1 MVEMKVS
8 GIVLDPQS
16 KTPIL
21 VLRDL
26 EDRRALLIWIGSPEA
41 NAIILSLEKIKLN
54 RPSTHD
60 LFVLSLTAL
69 KSELKS
75 VTIHDMKE
83 STFFASLNIVRD
95 GKSVTIDSRP
105 SDAVALALRTNASI
119 LVSEH
124 VMETGSIPIDQ
135 NKDEEEAKKFKDF
148 IQSVKPSDFFRS

>member
-21 VLRDL
+21 VLRDMD
-26 EDRRALLIWIGSPEA
+26 DRRALLIWIGSPEA

-60 LFVLSLTAL
+60 LFINMLSDIKCKLN
-69 KSELKS
+69 S
-75 VTIHDMKE
+75 VFIHDMKE
-83 STFFASLNIVRD
+83 STFFASLNVVQN
-95 GKSVTIDSRP
+95 GKTFTIDSRP
-105 SDAVALALRTNASI
+105 SDAIAIALRAEAGIFVT
-119 LVSEH
+119 EH
-124 VMETGSIPIDQ
+124 VMESSSIPIDQ
-135 NKDEEEAKKFKDF
+135 NRDEEEANKFKDF